1 MHQTNSRNG
10 HASSDAVFPPEIRA
24 QAESATPDFYAFFGY
39 PETLDI
45 DLDDLQEA
53 FYARSR
59 QLHPD
64 RFARASA
71 EDRDLSLRASSLL
84 NDAYRTLRDPLKRA
98 EYVLARHGFDVGQ
111 QRSSNVPPELLEE
124 VFELNMALEELRSGD
139 EDARG
144 ALEDARTNF
153 VAMRTEIDEGLG
165 GAFARWD
172 VARRNRPGEDTA
184 VSRAMLAEIRGSLNR
199 RRYIQNLLRDVEAA
213 LAGQTA

>member
-1 MHQTNSRNG
+1 MSEMATPSPAA
-10 HASSDAVFPPEIRA
+10 ASLIAPEIRA
-24 QAESATPDFYAFFGY
+24 LAESPNPDYFALMGLTERLVIDGAALQKTFY
-39 PETLDI
+39 E
-45 DLDDLQEA
+45 
-53 FYARSR
+53 RSR

-71 EDRDLSLRASSLL
+71 EDRALSMQVSSLL

-98 EYVLARHGFDVGQ
+98 EYVLARHGFDIGE

-139 EDARG
+139 EDARPQ
-144 ALEDARTNF
+144 LETAKQHF
-153 VAMRTEIDEGLG
+153 LQMQAEIDAGLE

-172 VARRNRPGEDTA
+172 RAGADSA

-213 LAGQTA
+213 LAGAVS

>member
-1 MHQTNSRNG
+1 MHQTISHGGPARK
-10 HASSDAVFPPEIRA
+10 ADLFPQEIRA
-24 QAESATPDFYAFFGY
+24 QVESATPDFYALFGY
-39 PETLDI
+39 PETLGV
-45 DLDDLQEA
+45 DLEDLQKV

-64 RFARASA
+64 RFARAST
-71 EDRDLSLRASSLL
+71 EDRELSLRASSLL

-98 EYVLARHGFDVGQ
+98 EYVLSRHGFDVGQ
-111 QRSSNVPPELLEE
+111 QRSNNVPPELLEE

-139 EDARG
+139 DDARED
-144 ALEDARTNF
+144 LESAHTNF
-153 VAMRTEIDEGLG
+153 LKMQTEIDDGLQ

-172 VARRNRPGEDTA
+172 YACRNRTSEDSS

-213 LAGQTA
+213 LAGPVS